1 MRAFY
6 SLNPNLRCITL
17 GPVSS
22 SEAKSRVEGRSVGV
36 SGLVGTDFLS
46 LLVRGLAPGQGC
58 TQPRLPGTFINLL
71 LVSHPLV
78 GFLPHLKEKVSW
90 TLHEVIDR
98 RNFHWWHFSPLAYS
112 GSRPQRPKFQSLPHG
127 GLVGHRPWSSFSP
140 FLFWGSPCV

>member
-1 MRAFY
+1 MITFIIKEVRLMRSFY
-6 SLNPNLRCITL
+6 SLYPDLRCITL

-22 SEAKSRVEGRSVGV
+22 SEAKSRVEERSVGV
-36 SGLVGTDFLS
+36 SGLVGTDFLP

-90 TLHEVIDR
+90 TSHEVI
-98 RNFHWWHFSPLAYS
+98 
-112 GSRPQRPKFQSLPHG
+112 G
-127 GLVGHRPWSSFSP
+127 GISIGGISF
-140 FLFWGSPCV
+140 L